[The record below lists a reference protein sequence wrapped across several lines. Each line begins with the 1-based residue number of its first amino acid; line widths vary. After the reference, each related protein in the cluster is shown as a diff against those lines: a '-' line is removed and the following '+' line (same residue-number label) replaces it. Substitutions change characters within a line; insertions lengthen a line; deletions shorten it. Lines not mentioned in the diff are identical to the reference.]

1 MTERNDAACNH
12 RNPVRGGL
20 DRPVLL
26 ALSEREPPWKG
37 LHMSETTE
45 RAGDAFVRY
54 LKDRLPLVEGAL
66 DATRAAAVPSDMPAP
81 ADDLERYLYAPLAH
95 FTSGG
100 GKRVR
105 PVLALL
111 GAEAAGGRAE
121 QALSCGVAIEL
132 FQSAALIHD
141 DIADASELRRG
152 EPCLYRTEG
161 LGLAIN
167 AGDLALTRV
176 FEIVL
181 ADASLPAER
190 RLRVLEELV
199 RMERHTLEGQ
209 ALDLGWA
216 RDGRWDVTSDDYL
229 YMIDGKTAWYT
240 VASPL
245 YAGALAAGA
254 EPDAVRGLIEVGLP
268 AGLAF
273 QLQDDLLNLVGDADA
288 QGKDFRSD
296 ITEGKRTLAV
306 VWALEHLDDAD
317 RSELVSLL
325 ESGTADTS
333 RLARAVEL
341 IELGGGIDKC
351 RELAAEK
358 TAEAQKRARE
368 LAACGAITTEAADL
382 LVSMADFFINR
393 RA

>member
-1 MTERNDAACNH
+1 
-12 RNPVRGGL
+12 
-20 DRPVLL
+20 
-26 ALSEREPPWKG
+26 
-37 LHMSETTE
+37 MSDMIGHTD
-45 RAGDAFVRY
+45 DAFIAY
-54 LKDRLPLVEGAL
+54 LREKLPLVERAL
-66 DATRAAAVPSDMPAP
+66 RESDAVAMASGEAAP
-81 ADDLERYLYAPLAH
+81 AADLERYLYAPLAH
-95 FTSGG
+95 FTAGG

-111 GAEAAGGRAE
+111 GAEAVGGRAE
-121 QALSCGVAIEL
+121 QALSAGVAIEL

-152 EPCLYRTEG
+152 EPCLYHTEG

-176 FEIVL
+176 FEVVL
-181 ADASLPAER
+181 GDETLPAER

-216 RDGRWDVTSDDYL
+216 RDRRWDVTSEDYL
-229 YMIDGKTAWYT
+229 YMIEGKTAWYT

-245 YAGALAAGA
+245 FVGALAAGA
-254 EPDAVRGLIEVGLP
+254 EPSAARGLIEVGLP

-306 VWALEHLDDAD
+306 VWALEHLDEAK
-317 RSELVSLL
+317 RHELVCLL
-325 ESGTADTS
+325 ESKTTNPED
-333 RLARAVEL
+333 LARAVEL
-341 IELGGGIDKC
+341 IEMGGGIAHC
-351 RELAAEK
+351 RDLAASK
-358 TAEAQKRARE
+358 AHEARERARE
-368 LAACGAITTEAADL
+368 LGATGVITQQAADL
-382 LVSMADFFINR
+382 LCSMADFFINR

>member
-1 MTERNDAACNH
+1 MSDMTGH
-12 RNPVRGGL
+12 
-20 DRPVLL
+20 
-26 ALSEREPPWKG
+26 
-37 LHMSETTE
+37 
-45 RAGDAFVRY
+45 AGESFVAY
-54 LKDRLPLVEGAL
+54 LKDRLPLIERALHEADAVAMSHEGAPTEDL
-66 DATRAAAVPSDMPAP
+66 D
-81 ADDLERYLYAPLAH
+81 RYLYAPLAR
-95 FTSGG
+95 FTAGG

-111 GAEAAGGRAE
+111 GAEAVGGRAD

-181 ADASLPAER
+181 ADGSLPAER

-306 VWALEHLDDAD
+306 VWALEHLGGAE
-317 RSELVSLL
+317 RSELVELL
-325 ESGTADTS
+325 ESRTDDAS

-368 LAACGAITTEAADL
+368 LAECGVITTEAAEL

>member
-1 MTERNDAACNH
+1 MSDMTGH
-12 RNPVRGGL
+12 
-20 DRPVLL
+20 
-26 ALSEREPPWKG
+26 
-37 LHMSETTE
+37 
-45 RAGDAFVRY
+45 AGESFVAY
-54 LKDRLPLVEGAL
+54 LKDRLPLIERAL
-66 DATRAAAVPSDMPAP
+66 HEADAVAMSCDNAP
-81 ADDLERYLYAPLAH
+81 MDDLDRYLYAPLAH
-95 FTSGG
+95 FTAGG

-111 GAEAAGGRAE
+111 GAEAVGGRAD

-181 ADASLPAER
+181 ADGSLPTDR

-240 VASPL
+240 VTSPL

-254 EPDAVRGLIEVGLP
+254 EPDAARGLIEVGLP

-306 VWALEHLDDAD
+306 VWALEHLGGAE
-317 RSELVSLL
+317 RSELVELL

-368 LAACGAITTEAADL
+368 LAECGVISAKAAEL

>member
-1 MTERNDAACNH
+1 MT
-12 RNPVRGGL
+12 
-20 DRPVLL
+20 
-26 ALSEREPPWKG
+26 KG
-37 LHMSETTE
+37 LHMSNTNEH
-45 RAGDAFVRY
+45 AGDLFLVY
-54 LKDRLPLVEGAL
+54 LRDKLPLVERAL
-66 DATRAAAVPSDMPAP
+66 RDVDATAMAAGDVAP
-81 ADDLERYLYAPLAH
+81 AADLDRYLYGPLAH
-95 FTSGG
+95 FTAGG

-111 GAEAAGGRAE
+111 GAEAVGGRAE
-121 QALSCGVAIEL
+121 QALSSGVAIEL

-161 LGLAIN
+161 EGLAIN

-176 FEIVL
+176 FEVVL
-181 ADASLPAER
+181 GDTSLEPER
-190 RLRVLEELV
+190 RVRVLEELV
-199 RMERHTLEGQ
+199 RMERHTIEGQ

-216 RDGRWDVTSDDYL
+216 RDGRWDVTSSDYL
-229 YMIDGKTAWYT
+229 YMIEGKTAWYT

-245 YAGALAAGA
+245 FIGAISAGADEEAAS
-254 EPDAVRGLIEVGLP
+254 GLIELGRP

-306 VWALEHLDDAD
+306 VWALEHLAPEP
-317 RSELVSLL
+317 RAELVSLL
-325 ESGTADTS
+325 EAKATDAAD
-333 RLARAVEL
+333 LARAVKL
-341 IELGGGIDKC
+341 IDLGGGIEMC
-351 RELAAEK
+351 RDLARKLAD
-358 TAEAQKRARE
+358 EAQERARQ
-368 LAACGAITTEAADL
+368 LAGCGTITTEAADL
-382 LVSMADFFINR
+382 LISMADFFINR

>member
-1 MTERNDAACNH
+1 MSDMTGH
-12 RNPVRGGL
+12 
-20 DRPVLL
+20 
-26 ALSEREPPWKG
+26 
-37 LHMSETTE
+37 
-45 RAGDAFVRY
+45 AGESFVAY
-54 LKDRLPLVEGAL
+54 LKDRLPLIERALHEADAVAMSHEGAPTEDL
-66 DATRAAAVPSDMPAP
+66 D
-81 ADDLERYLYAPLAH
+81 RYLYAPLAH
-95 FTSGG
+95 FTAGG

-111 GAEAAGGRAE
+111 GAEAVGGRAD
-121 QALSCGVAIEL
+121 QALSCGIAIEL

-181 ADASLPAER
+181 ADGSLPAER

-306 VWALEHLDDAD
+306 VWALEHLGGAE
-317 RSELVSLL
+317 RSELVELL
-325 ESGTADTS
+325 ESRTDDAS

-368 LAACGAITTEAADL
+368 LAECGVITTEAAEL
-382 LVSMADFFINR
+382 LVSMAEFFINR

>member
-1 MTERNDAACNH
+1 MGEMDRETMRADA
-12 RNPVRGGL
+12 G
-20 DRPVLL
+20 
-26 ALSEREPPWKG
+26 E
-37 LHMSETTE
+37 
-45 RAGDAFVRY
+45 AFIAY
-54 LKDRLPLVEGAL
+54 LKERLPLIERALDSEGAEPLGLGPNVPTADL
-66 DATRAAAVPSDMPAP
+66 D
-81 ADDLERYLYAPLAH
+81 RYLYRPLAH

-111 GAEAAGGRAE
+111 GAEAVGGSAE
-121 QALSCGVAIEL
+121 DALSTGVAIEL

-141 DIADASELRRG
+141 DIADESELRRG

-161 LGLAIN
+161 EGLAIN

-181 ADASLPAER
+181 GDQRLTADR
-190 RLRVLEELV
+190 RLNVLSELV

-229 YMIDGKTAWYT
+229 YMIEGKTAWYT

-254 EPDAVRGLIEVGLP
+254 GHEAARGLIRVGIP

-273 QLQDDLLNLVGDADA
+273 QIQDDLLNLVGDVDS

-306 VWALEHLDDAD
+306 VWALENLDPDLHA
-317 RSELVSLL
+317 ELVELL
-325 ESGTADTS
+325 ESKTCDPD
-333 RLARAVEL
+333 RLSRAVEL
-341 IELGGGIDKC
+341 IDLGGGLEKC
-351 RELAAEK
+351 RALAQQLTVKAQI
-358 TAEAQKRARE
+358 EACYLRDE
-368 LAACGAITTEAADL
+368 GAISMRATEL
-382 LVSMADFFINR
+382 LCSMASFFINR

>member
-1 MTERNDAACNH
+1 M
-12 RNPVRGGL
+12 RGGL

-26 ALSEREPPWKG
+26 ALSERELPWKG
-37 LHMSETTE
+37 LHMSDMTGH
-45 RAGDAFVRY
+45 AGESFAAY
-54 LKDRLPLVEGAL
+54 LKDRLPLIERAL
-66 DATRAAAVPSDMPAP
+66 HEADAVAMSRDNAP
-81 ADDLERYLYAPLAH
+81 TDDLDRYLYAPLAH
-95 FTSGG
+95 FTAGG

-111 GAEAAGGRAE
+111 GAEAVGGRAD

-181 ADASLPAER
+181 ADGSLPAER

-254 EPDAVRGLIEVGLP
+254 ESDAVRGLIKVGLP

-306 VWALEHLDDAD
+306 VWALEHLGGAE
-317 RSELVSLL
+317 RSELVELL
-325 ESGTADTS
+325 ESATTDTS

-368 LAACGAITTEAADL
+368 LAERDVITTESAEL

-393 RA
+393 SA

>member
-1 MTERNDAACNH
+1 MSDMTGH
-12 RNPVRGGL
+12 
-20 DRPVLL
+20 
-26 ALSEREPPWKG
+26 
-37 LHMSETTE
+37 
-45 RAGDAFVRY
+45 AGESFVAY
-54 LKDRLPLVEGAL
+54 LKDRLPLIERALHEADAVAMSHEGAPTEDL
-66 DATRAAAVPSDMPAP
+66 D
-81 ADDLERYLYAPLAH
+81 RYLYAPLAH
-95 FTSGG
+95 FTAGG

-111 GAEAAGGRAE
+111 GAEAVGGRAD

-181 ADASLPAER
+181 ADGSLPAER

-254 EPDAVRGLIEVGLP
+254 EPNAVRGLIEVGLP

-306 VWALEHLDDAD
+306 VWALEHLGGAE
-317 RSELVSLL
+317 RSELVELL
-325 ESGTADTS
+325 ESRTADTS

-368 LAACGAITTEAADL
+368 LAECGVITTEAAEL

>member
-1 MTERNDAACNH
+1 MT
-12 RNPVRGGL
+12 
-20 DRPVLL
+20 
-26 ALSEREPPWKG
+26 KG
-37 LHMSETTE
+37 LHMSNTNEH
-45 RAGDAFVRY
+45 AGDLFLVY
-54 LKDRLPLVEGAL
+54 LRDKLPLVERAL
-66 DATRAAAVPSDMPAP
+66 RDADATATTAGDVAP
-81 ADDLERYLYAPLAH
+81 AADLDRYLYGPLAH
-95 FTSGG
+95 FTAGG

-111 GAEAAGGRAE
+111 GAEAVGGRAE
-121 QALSCGVAIEL
+121 QALSSGVAIEL

-161 LGLAIN
+161 EGLAIN

-176 FEIVL
+176 FEVVL
-181 ADASLPAER
+181 GDTSLEPER
-190 RLRVLEELV
+190 RVRVLEELV

-216 RDGRWDVTSDDYL
+216 RDGRWDVTSSDYL
-229 YMIDGKTAWYT
+229 YMIEGKTAWYT

-245 YAGALAAGA
+245 FIGAISAGADEEAAS
-254 EPDAVRGLIEVGLP
+254 GLIELGRP

-306 VWALEHLDDAD
+306 VWALEHLDDEPH
-317 RSELVSLL
+317 RELVDLL
-325 ESGTADTS
+325 ESKTTNPDE
-333 RLARAVEL
+333 LARAVEL
-341 IELGGGIDKC
+341 IEQGGGIEAC
-351 RELAAEK
+351 RDLALKLTRDAQGKARALATSGTITPESAEL
-358 TAEAQKRARE
+358 
-368 LAACGAITTEAADL
+368 LC
-382 LVSMADFFINR
+382 SMADFFINR

>member
-1 MTERNDAACNH
+1 
-12 RNPVRGGL
+12 
-20 DRPVLL
+20 
-26 ALSEREPPWKG
+26 
-37 LHMSETTE
+37 MSDMTE
-45 RAGDAFVRY
+45 RAGDAFVAY
-54 LKDRLPLVEGAL
+54 LKAKLPQIECAL
-66 DATRAAAVPSDMPAP
+66 RVADAAPMTLNGQAP
-81 ADDLERYLYAPLAH
+81 ACDLDRYLYAPLAH
-95 FTSGG
+95 FTAGG

-111 GAEAAGGRAE
+111 GAEAVGGAAE

-176 FEIVL
+176 FEVVL
-181 ADASLPAER
+181 ADEALPAER

-254 EPDAVRGLIEVGLP
+254 EPSSAQGLIEVGLP

-306 VWALEHLDDAD
+306 VWALEHLTDAD
-317 RSELVSLL
+317 REELVHLL
-325 ESGTADTS
+325 ESGTTS
-333 RLARAVEL
+333 PVELARAVEL
-341 IELGGGIDKC
+341 IELGGGIEKC
-351 RELAAEK
+351 RALAAEK
-358 TAEAQKRARE
+358 TAEAQSRARE
-368 LAACGAITTEAADL
+368 LAECGAITAEAADL

>member
-1 MTERNDAACNH
+1 MSDANTNTGEAF
-12 RNPVRGGL
+12 VAYL
-20 DRPVLL
+20 
-26 ALSEREPPWKG
+26 REKLP
-37 LHMSETTE
+37 LIE
-45 RAGDAFVRY
+45 RALHEAN
-54 LKDRLPLVEGAL
+54 
-66 DATRAAAVPSDMPAP
+66 ATPMAEVDAP
-81 ADDLERYLYAPLAH
+81 ARDLDRYLYEPLAH
-95 FTSGG
+95 FTAGG

-111 GAEAAGGRAE
+111 GAEAMGGCAE
-121 QALSCGVAIEL
+121 QALSSGVAIEL

-161 LGLAIN
+161 TGLAIN

-176 FEIVL
+176 FEVAL
-181 ADASLPAER
+181 NDGALPVDR
-190 RLRVLEELV
+190 RVRVLEELV

-229 YMIDGKTAWYT
+229 YMIEGKTAWYT

-245 YAGALAAGA
+245 FIGAVAAGA
-254 EPDAVRGLIEVGLP
+254 NDEAAASLVDVGRP

-273 QLQDDLLNLVGDADA
+273 QLQDDLLNLVGDASA

-306 VWALEHLDDAD
+306 VWALEHLDDEPH
-317 RSELVSLL
+317 RELVDLL
-325 ESGTADTS
+325 ESKTTNPDE
-333 RLARAVEL
+333 LARAVEL
-341 IELGGGIDKC
+341 IEQGGGIEAC
-351 RELAAEK
+351 RDLALKLTRDAQGKTRALATSGTITPESAEL
-358 TAEAQKRARE
+358 
-368 LAACGAITTEAADL
+368 LC
-382 LVSMADFFINR
+382 SMADFFINR
-393 RA
+393 SA

>member
-1 MTERNDAACNH
+1 MSDMTGH
-12 RNPVRGGL
+12 
-20 DRPVLL
+20 
-26 ALSEREPPWKG
+26 
-37 LHMSETTE
+37 
-45 RAGDAFVRY
+45 AGESFVAY
-54 LKDRLPLVEGAL
+54 LKDRLPLIERAL
-66 DATRAAAVPSDMPAP
+66 HEADAVAMSRDDAP
-81 ADDLERYLYAPLAH
+81 TDDLDRYLYAPLAH
-95 FTSGG
+95 FTAGG

-111 GAEAAGGRAE
+111 GAEAVGGCAD

-181 ADASLPAER
+181 ADGSLPAER

-268 AGLAF
+268 AGLLPTARRPAEP
-273 QLQDDLLNLVGDADA
+273 GGRCRRTG
-288 QGKDFRSD
+288 QGLPQRHH
-296 ITEGKRTLAV
+296 GGQAHPRGGL
-306 VWALEHLDDAD
+306 
-317 RSELVSLL
+317 
-325 ESGTADTS
+325 G
-333 RLARAVEL
+333 ARASRRR
-341 IELGGGIDKC
+341 GAPGACRAAGIRHDRHLRTC
-351 RELAAEK
+351 
-358 TAEAQKRARE
+358 
-368 LAACGAITTEAADL
+368 
-382 LVSMADFFINR
+382 SSR
-393 RA
+393 RAHRAGRRH

>member
-1 MTERNDAACNH
+1 MSDMNE
-12 RNPVRGGL
+12 NPGEL
-20 DRPVLL
+20 FL
-26 ALSEREPPWKG
+26 AYLREK
-37 LHMSETTE
+37 
-45 RAGDAFVRY
+45 
-54 LKDRLPLVEGAL
+54 LPLVERALRGA
-66 DATRAAAVPSDMPAP
+66 DAAAMATGNVAP
-81 ADDLERYLYAPLAH
+81 ASDLDRYLYEPLAH
-95 FTSGG
+95 FTAGG

-111 GAEAAGGRAE
+111 GAEAMGGCAE
-121 QALSCGVAIEL
+121 QALSSGVAIEL

-152 EPCLYRTEG
+152 EPCLYRTHGE
-161 LGLAIN
+161 GLAIN

-176 FEIVL
+176 FEVVL
-181 ADASLPAER
+181 NDASLPGDR
-190 RLRVLEELV
+190 RLRVLDELV

-216 RDGRWDVTSDDYL
+216 RDGRWDVTSSDYL
-229 YMIDGKTAWYT
+229 YMIEGKTAWYT

-245 YAGALAAGA
+245 RIGAVAAGA
-254 EPDAVRGLIEVGLP
+254 DANAATGLIELGRP

-306 VWALEHLDDAD
+306 VWALEHLDAEP
-317 RSELVSLL
+317 RAELVSLL
-325 ESGTADTS
+325 EAKTDDPAD
-333 RLARAVEL
+333 LARAVEL
-341 IELGGGIDKC
+341 IDLGGGIETC
-351 RELAAEK
+351 RDLARKLAD
-358 TAEAQKRARE
+358 EAQERARQLTE
-368 LAACGAITTEAADL
+368 CGTITEKSADL
-382 LVSMADFFINR
+382 LISMADFFINR

>member
-1 MTERNDAACNH
+1 M
-12 RNPVRGGL
+12 
-20 DRPVLL
+20 
-26 ALSEREPPWKG
+26 
-37 LHMSETTE
+37 
-45 RAGDAFVRY
+45 
-54 LKDRLPLVEGAL
+54 
-66 DATRAAAVPSDMPAP
+66 
-81 ADDLERYLYAPLAH
+81 
-95 FTSGG
+95 
-100 GKRVR
+100 
-105 PVLALL
+105 
-111 GAEAAGGRAE
+111 GGRAD

-181 ADASLPAER
+181 ADGSLPTDR

-254 EPDAVRGLIEVGLP
+254 EPDAARGLIEVGLP

-306 VWALEHLDDAD
+306 VWALEHLGGAE
-317 RSELVSLL
+317 RRELVELL
-325 ESGTADTS
+325 ESATTDTS
-333 RLARAVEL
+333 ELARAVEL

-368 LAACGAITTEAADL
+368 LAECGVITTEAAEL
-382 LVSMADFFINR
+382 FVSMADFFINR